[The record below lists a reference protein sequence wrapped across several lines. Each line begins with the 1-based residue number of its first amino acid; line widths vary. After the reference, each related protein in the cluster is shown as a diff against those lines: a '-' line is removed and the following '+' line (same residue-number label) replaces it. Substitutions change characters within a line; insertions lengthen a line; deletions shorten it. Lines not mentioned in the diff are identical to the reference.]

1 LFFNQKGFAS
11 HQHILSGDD
20 DLFVNKAANANN
32 VAIQLAPQSFI
43 YTEPKKYFD
52 AWQRQKSRHVS
63 TGKFYKRKDKLFLGG
78 YYASLFLFFVLFIFT
93 LFTSFDYRII
103 LGIFGLRFLV
113 QTAILFGVYKRLK
126 TMSLIL
132 FTPLLDI
139 LFLFYIYVF
148 GSIGLV
154 RKHNKNW

>member
-1 LFFNQKGFAS
+1 
-11 HQHILSGDD
+11 
-20 DLFVNKAANANN
+20 
-32 VAIQLAPQSFI
+32 VAIQLAPQTFI
-43 YTEPKKYFD
+43 YTEPKKSFD

-63 TGKFYKRKDKLFLGG
+63 TGKFYKSKDKLFLGG

-126 TMSLIL
+126 TMSLIW